1 MRTLIV
7 WSRLVRLLAAV
18 GLAVAS
24 GAAAQA
30 ADQRAPVTYGAL
42 PIGASSTAESSAIGA
57 EICRDLLL
65 DPAQIGQRLPT
76 GYRLLTARE
85 VAPEDPGISRLL
97 DDLRPAAGDSRL
109 ADYVVGSLCFLSV
122 GNAIVDGV
130 RVHGPGP
137 TPQAFLWAR
146 SHGPR
151 DPRML
156 GKVQW
161 VQLVSWYSRDVLDRT
176 RILASD
182 PTAEFVDIQMDRSGP
197 NRWSMQ
203 LTLPTER
210 VTADVTGS
218 GKRIP
223 RNAPQP
229 GFMSVALSGAS
240 ADRFQVFTYF
250 GHHQQESRG
259 KWRVT
264 GTGLFS
270 SALALPGAETVLGTY
285 MQDGWQARFGLY
297 TFEAGKERRE
307 GAL

>member
-1 MRTLIV
+1 MRTSTGWIGCIR
-7 WSRLVRLLAAV
+7 SLALV

-24 GAAAQA
+24 VSTAMA
-30 ADQRAPVTYGAL
+30 ADSQTPVTYGAL
-42 PIGASSTAESSAIGA
+42 PDGASSTAEATAIGA

-65 DPAQIGQRLPT
+65 DPAQITQKLPT

-85 VAPEDPGISRLL
+85 IAPDDPGISRLL
-97 DDLRPAAGDSRL
+97 DDLNPAAGTARL
-109 ADYVVGSLCFLSV
+109 ADYFVGSLCFLSV

-146 SHGPR
+146 AEGPR
-151 DPRML
+151 DRRML

-161 VQLVSWYSRDVLDRT
+161 AQLASWYARDVLDRT

-182 PTAEFVDIQMDRSGP
+182 PTAEFVEIRMDRSGP

-210 VTADVTGS
+210 VMADVTGS
-218 GKRIP
+218 GQRTP
-223 RNAPQP
+223 RKAPQP
-229 GFMSVALSGAS
+229 GFMSVVLSGAS
-240 ADRFQVFTYF
+240 ADRFQAFTYF
-250 GHHQQESRG
+250 GHHHQESQG
-259 KWRVT
+259 VWRAA

-270 SALALPGAETVLGTY
+270 SALAIPGEQDALGTY
-285 MQDGWQARFGLY
+285 LQDGWQARFGVY
-297 TFEAGKERRE
+297 TFE
-307 GAL
+307 